1 MLIQNDKTICR
12 HTDSVQAIS
21 LSKDILSESNDDTE
35 SLSEPLES
43 EDVLSDA
50 KEFDE
55 CKTKLRTEV
64 KLIYEFDHVDDG
76 HESPMVA
83 AIEAQNVQETIDD
96 KVSLSQL
103 QKECPDFSAIYTYL
117 SLGELPDDRKLR
129 DKVVSESKYFS
140 LSDGVLNHWYQRRC
154 RGLAEEF
161 KRIKQIALPKC
172 LRLDALKS
180 YHDSLASGGHIGREK
195 VYNSLMEK
203 YWWNNMHQNV
213 IDYVKSCD
221 RCQKAKQNCNPNRP
235 PLTKMPQVGRFDRW
249 HIDVLGPLTKSP
261 DGYEYVLLVVDAFSR
276 WCEGFPMKTQNAKE
290 IAENLYNGVVTR
302 YGSPRVLCSDRG
314 QAFLSK
320 IVKAICEIF
329 QITQH
334 HTSSYHPNTNGTV
347 ERQNHTLAQS
357 LRTYCNESHDKW
369 PSLIPSIM
377 MAFRRS
383 VSSATG
389 FSPFYMMFGQD
400 MKIPFDIALEP
411 KDNLPQDTK
420 TYLNQFISNI
430 KVAHTIAHQNEAV
443 NKEKDKVRHD
453 EKAKTQTFAVGDLVL
468 IKVHKFPT
476 GMSRKLCDKAEGP
489 YHIEEIGPN
498 HTYALRRQSDQ
509 KKHKSLMNATNLQL
523 YTRPEPVRQRLTV
536 HPPNQNDAPEP
547 DSDTESLEDDA
558 EIQDAH
564 DNVVQPPPQPVID
577 PLKKYTFKEIIE
589 GRRKQGRREMYVKW
603 LDNTNT
609 WEPDTNFDQD
619 MLDYINSR
627 WTKKGKRKKSLFKP

>member
-1 MLIQNDKTICR
+1 
-12 HTDSVQAIS
+12 
-21 LSKDILSESNDDTE
+21 
-35 SLSEPLES
+35 
-43 EDVLSDA
+43 
-50 KEFDE
+50 
-55 CKTKLRTEV
+55 
-64 KLIYEFDHVDDG
+64 
-76 HESPMVA
+76 
-83 AIEAQNVQETIDD
+83 
-96 KVSLSQL
+96 
-103 QKECPDFSAIYTYL
+103 
-117 SLGELPDDRKLR
+117 
-129 DKVVSESKYFS
+129 
-140 LSDGVLNHWYQRRC
+140 
-154 RGLAEEF
+154 
-161 KRIKQIALPKC
+161 
-172 LRLDALKS
+172 
-180 YHDSLASGGHIGREK
+180 
-195 VYNSLMEK
+195 MEK

-221 RCQKAKQNCNPNRP
+221 RCQRAKQNCNPNRP
-235 PLTKMPQVGRFDRW
+235 PLNKNAPVGRFDRW

-383 VSSATG
+383 VSSAT
-389 FSPFYMMFGQD
+389 
-400 MKIPFDIALEP
+400 
-411 KDNLPQDTK
+411 
-420 TYLNQFISNI
+420 
-430 KVAHTIAHQNEAV
+430 VAHTIAHQNEAV

-536 HPPNQNDAPEP
+536 HPPNQNDPPEP

-564 DNVVQPPPQPVID
+564 DNVVQPPPP
-577 PLKKYTFKEIIE
+577 T
-589 GRRKQGRREMYVKW
+589 RH
-603 LDNTNT
+603 
-609 WEPDTNFDQD
+609 
-619 MLDYINSR
+619 
-627 WTKKGKRKKSLFKP
+627 